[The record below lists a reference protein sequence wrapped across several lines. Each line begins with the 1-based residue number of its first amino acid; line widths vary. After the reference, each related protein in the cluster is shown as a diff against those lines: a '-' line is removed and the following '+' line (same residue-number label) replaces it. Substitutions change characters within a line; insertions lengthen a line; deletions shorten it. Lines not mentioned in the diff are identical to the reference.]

1 MSLFSHLPWHP
12 LSKYI
17 QNPTTF
23 HRLHGYSPWST
34 PSSLNCISVTA
45 CYLTSRAT
53 EAGTVPVKHIRS
65 CHSSKQTGGVFPL
78 YSGWKSRF
86 LQSPPKRPRDLT
98 SRRSF
103 WPHLLL
109 LSLSSH
115 HLSHNGLGVPWAG
128 GETGRCESKPHAK
141 HHGLPLLLPEIHQFF
156 TNKHF
161 SICYVAEAQG
171 CKTNCARY

>member
-1 MSLFSHLPWHP
+1 MSLFSHIPWHL

-23 HRLHGYSPWST
+23 HRLHGYSLWST
-34 PSSLNCISVTA
+34 PPSLNCISVTA
-45 CYLTSRAT
+45 CYLTSLAT
-53 EAGTVPVKHIRS
+53 EARTVPVKHIRS

-86 LQSPPKRPRDLT
+86 LQSPPKRYVISPPGGLSGLT
-98 SRRSF
+98 SCCS
-103 WPHLLL
+103 PSAHTT
-109 LSLSSH
+109 
-115 HLSHNGLGVPWAG
+115 WATMAL
-128 GETGRCESKPHAK
+128 EFLEWEGRCESKPHAK
-141 HHGLPLLLPEIHQFF
+141 HHGFPLLLPEIHQFF